1 MSKLMCAVSPLLLLV
16 VNLGL
21 IPSSLGG
28 LSPRRYDS
36 IFSFDNSFTDTGN
49 NPSVFAEN
57 DVFNHVTRP
66 PYGSTFFGRPTGRS
80 SDGRLIM
87 DFVGNILYNLLN
99 YHFRDQTPVICDC
112 RTTNVMCS
120 VNCSARSSAPGSAA
134 RAAIPGA

>member
-1 MSKLMCAVSPLLLLV
+1 MSKLMCAVSPLLLV

-28 LSPRRYDS
+28 LSARRYDS
-36 IFSFDNSFTDTGN
+36 IFSFGNSFADTGN

-66 PYGSTFFGRPTGRS
+66 PYGSTFFGHPTGRS
-80 SDGRLIM
+80 SDGRLII
-87 DFVGNILYNLLN
+87 DFVGKILYTLLN
-99 YHFRDQTPVICDC
+99 YHFRDQTLVI

-120 VNCSARSSAPGSAA
+120 INCSARSSAPGTAA
-134 RAAIPGA
+134 RAAVPRA